1 MLSSAKACGLDVP
14 NSGAPSDGDAELE
27 DWELMP
33 RLLLF
38 STKNPKA
45 LHKSIQDHE
54 AYLTSHSDS
63 LRDMSFNL
71 ALKRDHLP
79 YRAFCVADG
88 IDDLVPVISRRPV
101 FSGSRRPPNVVFM
114 FTGQGAQWATMGQ
127 ALMRTA
133 EYREALESLDSFLR
147 TLDDGPAW
155 SLLGMQVPKV
165 DFHTSF
171 VLFRVFQWF

>member
-1 MLSSAKACGLDVP
+1 MSSVKECGLDIPGPAAVP
-14 NSGAPSDGDAELE
+14 NGHAELE

-38 STKNPKA
+38 SAKHPDA
-45 LHKSIQDHE
+45 LRKSIQDHE

-71 ALKRDHLP
+71 AVKRDHLP

-88 IDDLVPVISRRPV
+88 LEDLVPAISRRPI
-101 FSGSRRPPNVVFM
+101 FPGSRGPPKLVFM
-114 FTGQGAQWATMGQ
+114 FTCQGAQWATMGQ
-127 ALMRTA
+127 ALMRTV
-133 EYREALESLDSFLR
+133 EYREALESLESFLR

-155 SLLGMQVPKV
+155 SLLGMEI
-165 DFHTSF
+165 FSF
-171 VLFRVFQWF
+171 DSHATIALFE